1 MQSVLYF
8 GLLTGFILSIW
19 TISNTSAVFCN
30 CKNMTLCE
38 ERCNV
43 FEGVQNLSCFGQRI
57 TDAMI
62 DYYCVWNPGKYDKY
76 FLFIKQRLCI
86 LKTNKIL
93 SSKAQ
98 ISLANNKNL
107 TAFAIATSDDQNRC
121 AFAKF
126 SGHPLLIIQCG
137 PPNNVTFKRS
147 YGYLNVT
154 AKWNDSNVKHY
165 HLKYREHNT
174 TEWKEVKSQ
183 TRRDCTVGDVVSSQS
198 YEMQIRCVETPEC
211 PQCPLSEVIRVPQ
224 ELSDAPVINETGY
237 HLVQTGQRKI
247 TVKWEYVH
255 SHAVEVYNVTVQKAS
270 GEPAVESSYFLKVQ
284 SVTLFLCY
292 SAYKLSISALNE
304 AGQSPAA
311 FLDVDALVDQNDL
324 DEAFNVT
331 LNSNDSFSLL
341 WNSMLSRKYHCYSVE
356 WWTSDEKLSYKP
368 IYEKKNYHT
377 IQTQNVAFRPY
388 KRYHFFLHARHEK
401 DTCNLKK
408 VNNSDETV
416 GRTQVYLTEGTPLS
430 APGNVSSSKVTQN
443 SFVIT
448 WSPVCEEDL
457 RGFLQG
463 YIIRHTQDNSTK
475 DVLPDITVDPSVNS
489 YELLNLRSGSM
500 YCMELSAVTA
510 AGEGKRSESKC
521 FETLDS
527 MAVGGMLVGVIA
539 GVFALLLA
547 THLCFRLLKRSK
559 NMLWPSIPNPCN
571 SNAVQKIEGAQDLE
585 VMELL
590 SRPYLEETEEHV
602 FVLEAKKETQFA
614 SQDRTKANL
623 IPNTSS
629 PPEENKPSSSTT
641 LTTIDPTPKEAFP
654 IDSNHKGSIQDLPV
668 GANNIQDP
676 PMVLGTVSVSTAVPK
691 PTSAFMSDYT
701 TMELFHQITNAMPPT
716 ISSSGAAVS
725 DPRQE
730 YLRQSLSLSENT
742 GADPD
747 QTYLAD
753 TVDTFL

>member
-1 MQSVLYF
+1 MS
-8 GLLTGFILSIW
+8 LS
-19 TISNTSAVFCN
+19 TASAVFCN
-30 CKNMTLCE
+30 CKNITLCE

-57 TDAMI
+57 TDAI
-62 DYYCVWNPGKYDKY
+62 IHYYCVWNPGQYDKY
-76 FLFIKQRLCI
+76 FLYIKQRICI
-86 LKTNKIL
+86 LKLTTNSIL
-93 SSKAQ
+93 SSKAPL

-107 TAFAIATSDDQNRC
+107 TAFAIAMSDNQKRC

-137 PPNNVTFKRS
+137 PPINVSFKRS

-154 AKWNDSNVKHY
+154 AEWDDSNVKQY

-183 TRRDCTVGDVVSSQS
+183 TSRDCTVGDVVLSQS
-198 YEMQIRCVETPEC
+198 YEMQIRCVETKEC

-224 ELSDAPVINETGY
+224 ELSDAPVIIETGY
-237 HLVQTGQRKI
+237 RLLQTGQRKI
-247 TVKWEYVH
+247 TVTWEYVH

-284 SVTLFLCY
+284 SVTLFLSY
-292 SAYKLSISALNE
+292 SAYKLSISALNK
-304 AGQSPAA
+304 AGQSPAG

-331 LNSNDSFSLL
+331 LNSNNSFSLS
-341 WNSMLSRKYHCYSVE
+341 WNCTLSRKYHCYSVE
-356 WWTSDEKLSYKP
+356 WWATDEKLSYKP
-368 IYEKKNYHT
+368 IYKKKNYHT

-416 GRTQVYLTEGTPLS
+416 GRAQVYLTEGTPLT

-475 DVLPDITVDPSVNS
+475 DIKVDPSVNS

-521 FETLDS
+521 FETSDS
-527 MAVGGMLVGVIA
+527 VAVGGMLVGVIA

-571 SNAVQKIEGAQDLE
+571 SNAVQKIEGGQDLE

-602 FVLEAKKETQFA
+602 FVLEAKKDTQFA

-623 IPNTSS
+623 IPNTSP
-629 PPEENKPSSSTT
+629 PPEENKPSSPPTT
-641 LTTIDPTPKEAFP
+641 STTIDSTPKEAFL

-676 PMVLGTVSVSTAVPK
+676 PMVLGTVSVSTAVAK
-691 PTSAFMSDYT
+691 PMSAFMSDYT
-701 TMELFHQITNAMPPT
+701 TMELIHQITNAMPPT
-716 ISSSGAAVS
+716 LSSSGAAVS
-725 DPRQE
+725 DPHQE

-747 QTYLAD
+747 QTYLAES
-753 TVDTFL
+753 TFDTFL